1 MCCLTAALPASYSHG
16 RMSNPANERRA
27 LVTGGSRGIGAAV
40 CKHLAK
46 MGHPVIVN
54 YMSNSAAAD
63 DVVQSIRA
71 SGGEADAVQFD
82 VGDNKATQTALEQ
95 LLKDKRP
102 ISVIVNNAGIVRDA
116 PLPAM
121 SPEAWNDVIQTTL
134 GGFYNVTKP
143 LLMQMVLKRW
153 GRIINMSS
161 LSAIKG
167 NRGQSNYAAAKAG
180 IIGATKSLAIEM
192 AKRNIT
198 VNAVAPGLIE
208 TDMTADTPEMMQNM
222 IPMQRL
228 GSSDEV
234 AAVVAFLA
242 SEPASYVTGQV
253 IGVDG
258 GFL

>member
-1 MCCLTAALPASYSHG
+1 MSTPAS
-16 RMSNPANERRA
+16 ERRA

-40 CKHLAK
+40 CRHLAQ

-54 YMSNSAAAD
+54 YHSNSDAAAS
-63 DVVQSIRA
+63 VVNSITEA
-71 SGGEADAVQFD
+71 GGEAAAIQFD
-82 VGDNKATQTALEQ
+82 VADTAATQTALEQ
-95 LLKDKRP
+95 LLTDTRP

-143 LLMQMVLKRW
+143 LLMQMVQKRW

-161 LSAIKG
+161 ISAIKG

-208 TDMTADTPEMMQNM
+208 TDMTASVPDFVKNM
-222 IPMQRL
+222 IPMQRM
-228 GSSDEV
+228 GKADEV
-234 AAVVAFLA
+234 AAVIAFLA

>member
-1 MCCLTAALPASYSHG
+1 
-16 RMSNPANERRA
+16 
-27 LVTGGSRGIGAAV
+27 
-40 CKHLAK
+40 

-54 YMSNSAAAD
+54 YLSNADAAAA
-63 DVVQSIRA
+63 VVNSIQEA
-71 SGGEADAVQFD
+71 GGEAEALQFD
-82 VGDNKATQTALEQ
+82 VADTAATQTAIDQMLS
-95 LLKDKRP
+95 DKRP

-121 SPEAWNDVIQTTL
+121 SPDAWNDVIQTTL

-143 LLMQMVLKRW
+143 LLMQMVQKRW

-161 LSAIKG
+161 ISAIKG

-198 VNAVAPGLIE
+198 VNAIAPGLIE
-208 TDMTADTPEMMQNM
+208 TDMTAGVPDFVQNM
-222 IPMQRL
+222 IPMQRM
-228 GSSDEV
+228 GTADEV
-234 AAVVAFLA
+234 AAVVGFLA

>member
-1 MCCLTAALPASYSHG
+1 MSTPASD
-16 RMSNPANERRA
+16 RRA

-40 CKHLAK
+40 CRHLAK

-54 YMSNSAAAD
+54 YHSNADAAAA
-63 DVVQSIRA
+63 VVNSIQEA
-71 SGGEADAVQFD
+71 GGEAEALQFD
-82 VGDNKATQTALEQ
+82 VADTAATQTAIDQMLS
-95 LLKDKRP
+95 DKRP

-121 SPEAWNDVIQTTL
+121 SPDAWNDVIQTTL

-143 LLMQMVLKRW
+143 LLMQMVQKRW

-161 LSAIKG
+161 ISAIKG

-198 VNAVAPGLIE
+198 VNAIAPGLIE
-208 TDMTADTPEMMQNM
+208 TDMTAGVPDFVQNM
-222 IPMQRL
+222 IPMQRM
-228 GSSDEV
+228 GTADEV
-234 AAVVAFLA
+234 AAVVGFLA

>member
-1 MCCLTAALPASYSHG
+1 MSTPAT
-16 RMSNPANERRA
+16 ERRA

-40 CKHLAK
+40 CRQLAQ

-54 YMSNSAAAD
+54 YHRNSEAAD
-63 DVVQSIRA
+63 SVVHEIRE

-82 VGDNKATQTALEQ
+82 VADIAATQAALDQ
-95 LLKDKRP
+95 LLTDKRP
-102 ISVIVNNAGIVRDA
+102 ISVIVNNAGIVKDA

-143 LLMQMVLKRW
+143 LLMQMVQKRW

-161 LSAIKG
+161 ISAIKG

-192 AKRNIT
+192 AKRIT

-208 TDMTADTPEMMQNM
+208 TDMTASVPDFVQQM
-222 IPMQRL
+222 IPMQRM
-228 GSSDEV
+228 GKAEEV
-234 AAVVAFLA
+234 AAVVGFLA

-258 GFL
+258 GF

>member
-1 MCCLTAALPASYSHG
+1 
-16 RMSNPANERRA
+16 MSNPASERRA
-27 LVTGGSRGIGAAV
+27 LVTGGSRGIGASV
-40 CKHLAK
+40 CRHLAQ

-54 YMSNSAAAD
+54 FANNREAAD
-63 DVVQSIRA
+63 AVVDSIC
-71 SGGEADAVQFD
+71 SNGGEAEAVQFD
-82 VGDNKATQTALEQ
+82 VADQGATATAIE
-95 LLKDKRP
+95 LLLTDKRP

-121 SPEAWNDVIQTTL
+121 SADQWNDVIATTL

-143 LLMQMVLKRW
+143 LLMQMVQKRW

-161 LSAIKG
+161 ISAIKG

-198 VNAVAPGLIE
+198 VNAVAPGLIA
-208 TDMTADTPEMMQNM
+208 TDMTADVPDFVEKM
-222 IPMQRL
+222 IPMQRM
-228 GSSDEV
+228 GSADEV
-234 AAVVAFLA
+234 ASVVGFLA

>member
-1 MCCLTAALPASYSHG
+1 
-16 RMSNPANERRA
+16 
-27 LVTGGSRGIGAAV
+27 
-40 CKHLAK
+40 

-54 YMSNSAAAD
+54 YHSNADAAAA
-63 DVVQSIRA
+63 VVNSIQEA
-71 SGGEADAVQFD
+71 GGEAEALQFD
-82 VGDNKATQTALEQ
+82 VADTAATQTAIDQMLS
-95 LLKDKRP
+95 DKRP

-121 SPEAWNDVIQTTL
+121 SPDAWNDVIQTTL

-143 LLMQMVLKRW
+143 LLMQMVQKRW

-161 LSAIKG
+161 ISAIKG

-198 VNAVAPGLIE
+198 VNAIAPGLIE
-208 TDMTADTPEMMQNM
+208 TDMTAGVPDFVQNM
-222 IPMQRL
+222 IPMQRM
-228 GSSDEV
+228 GTADEV
-234 AAVVAFLA
+234 AAVVGFLA

>member
-1 MCCLTAALPASYSHG
+1 MSTPASD
-16 RMSNPANERRA
+16 RRA

-40 CKHLAK
+40 CRHLAK

-54 YMSNSAAAD
+54 YLSNSDAAAS
-63 DVVQSIRA
+63 VVNSIQEA
-71 SGGEADAVQFD
+71 GGEAEALQFD
-82 VGDNKATQTALEQ
+82 VADTAATQAAIDQMLS
-95 LLKDKRP
+95 DKRP

-121 SPEAWNDVIQTTL
+121 LPDAWNDVIQTTL

-143 LLMQMVLKRW
+143 LLMQMVQKRW

-161 LSAIKG
+161 ISAIKG

-198 VNAVAPGLIE
+198 VNAIAPGLIE
-208 TDMTADTPEMMQNM
+208 TDMTAGVPDFVQNM
-222 IPMQRL
+222 IPMQRM
-228 GSSDEV
+228 GTADEV
-234 AAVVAFLA
+234 AAVVGFLA

>member
-1 MCCLTAALPASYSHG
+1 MTTPASD
-16 RMSNPANERRA
+16 RRA

-40 CKHLAK
+40 CRHLAT

-54 YMSNSAAAD
+54 YHSNADAAAA
-63 DVVQSIRA
+63 VVNSIQEA
-71 SGGEADAVQFD
+71 GGEAEALQFD
-82 VGDNKATQTALEQ
+82 VADTAATQTAIDQMLS
-95 LLKDKRP
+95 DKRP

-121 SPEAWNDVIQTTL
+121 SPDAWNDVIQTTL

-143 LLMQMVLKRW
+143 LLMQMVQKRW

-161 LSAIKG
+161 ISAIKG

-198 VNAVAPGLIE
+198 VNAIAPGLIE
-208 TDMTADTPEMMQNM
+208 TDMTAGVPDVVQNM
-222 IPMQRL
+222 IPMQRM
-228 GSSDEV
+228 GTADEV
-234 AAVVAFLA
+234 AAVVGFLA

>member
-1 MCCLTAALPASYSHG
+1 MSKAASD
-16 RMSNPANERRA
+16 RRA

-40 CKHLAK
+40 CRHLAQ

-54 YMSNSAAAD
+54 FASNREAAD
-63 DVVQSIRA
+63 RVVESIR
-71 SGGEADAVQFD
+71 SDGGEADAVQFD
-82 VGDNKATQTALEQ
+82 VADGDATGAAIEQ
-95 LLKDKRP
+95 LLSDKRP

-121 SPEAWNDVIQTTL
+121 SCDQWHDVIATTL

-143 LLMQMVLKRW
+143 LLMQMVQKRW
-153 GRIINMSS
+153 GRIISMSS
-161 LSAIKG
+161 ISAIKG

-208 TDMTADTPEMMQNM
+208 TDMTADVPDFVKKV
-222 IPMQRL
+222 IPMQRM
-228 GSSDEV
+228 GSADEV
-234 AAVVAFLA
+234 ASVVGFLA

>member
-1 MCCLTAALPASYSHG
+1 MTTPASD
-16 RMSNPANERRA
+16 RRA

-40 CKHLAK
+40 CRHLAK

-54 YMSNSAAAD
+54 YLSNSDAAAA
-63 DVVQSIRA
+63 VVNSIQEA
-71 SGGEADAVQFD
+71 GGEAEALQFD
-82 VGDNKATQTALEQ
+82 VADTAATQAAIDQMLS
-95 LLKDKRP
+95 DKRP
-102 ISVIVNNAGIVRDA
+102 ISVIVNNAGVVRDA

-121 SPEAWNDVIQTTL
+121 SPDAWNDVIQTTL

-143 LLMQMVLKRW
+143 LLMQMVQKRW

-161 LSAIKG
+161 ISAIKG

-198 VNAVAPGLIE
+198 VNAIAPGLIE
-208 TDMTADTPEMMQNM
+208 TDMTAGVPDFVQNM
-222 IPMQRL
+222 IPMQRM
-228 GSSDEV
+228 GTADEV
-234 AAVVAFLA
+234 AAVVGFLA

>member
-1 MCCLTAALPASYSHG
+1 MTTPASD
-16 RMSNPANERRA
+16 RRA

-40 CKHLAK
+40 CRHLAK

-54 YMSNSAAAD
+54 YLSNADAAAA
-63 DVVQSIRA
+63 VVNSIQEA
-71 SGGEADAVQFD
+71 GGEAEALQFD
-82 VGDNKATQTALEQ
+82 VADTAATQTAIDQMLS
-95 LLKDKRP
+95 DKRP

-121 SPEAWNDVIQTTL
+121 SPDAWNDVIQTTL

-143 LLMQMVLKRW
+143 LLMQMVQKRW

-161 LSAIKG
+161 ISAIKG

-198 VNAVAPGLIE
+198 VNAIAPGLIE
-208 TDMTADTPEMMQNM
+208 TDMTAGVPDVVQNM
-222 IPMQRL
+222 IPMQRM
-228 GSSDEV
+228 GTADEV
-234 AAVVAFLA
+234 AAVVGFLA

>member
-1 MCCLTAALPASYSHG
+1 
-16 RMSNPANERRA
+16 MSNAASDRRA

-40 CKHLAK
+40 CRHLAG

-54 YMSNSAAAD
+54 FASNHEAAD
-63 DVVQSIRA
+63 SVVESIVS
-71 SGGEADAVQFD
+71 SGGEAEAVQFD
-82 VGDNKATQTALEQ
+82 VADGAATSKAIEQ
-95 LLKDKRP
+95 LLTDKRP
-102 ISVIVNNAGIVRDA
+102 ISVVVNNAGIVRDA

-121 SPEAWNDVIQTTL
+121 SPEQWNDVIATTL
-134 GGFYNVTKP
+134 GGFYNVTQP
-143 LLMQMVLKRW
+143 LIMQMVQKRW
-153 GRIINMSS
+153 GRIVNMSS
-161 LSAIKG
+161 ISALKG

-208 TDMTADTPEMMQNM
+208 TDMTEGVPDFVQKM
-222 IPMQRL
+222 IPMQRM
-228 GSSDEV
+228 GSAEEV
-234 AAVVAFLA
+234 ASVVGFLA

>member
-1 MCCLTAALPASYSHG
+1 MTTPASD
-16 RMSNPANERRA
+16 RRA

-40 CKHLAK
+40 CRHLAK

-54 YMSNSAAAD
+54 YHSNADAAAA
-63 DVVQSIRA
+63 VVNSIQEA
-71 SGGEADAVQFD
+71 GGEAEALQFD
-82 VGDNKATQTALEQ
+82 VADTAATQTAIDQMLS
-95 LLKDKRP
+95 DKRP

-116 PLPAM
+116 PLPAL
-121 SPEAWNDVIQTTL
+121 SPDAWNDVIPTTL
-134 GGFYNVTKP
+134 GGFDNVTKP
-143 LLMQMVLKRW
+143 LLM
-153 GRIINMSS
+153 
-161 LSAIKG
+161 G

-198 VNAVAPGLIE
+198 VNAIAPGLIE
-208 TDMTADTPEMMQNM
+208 TDMTAGVPDFVQNM
-222 IPMQRL
+222 IPMQRM
-228 GSSDEV
+228 GTADEV
-234 AAVVAFLA
+234 AAVVGFLA

>member
-1 MCCLTAALPASYSHG
+1 MSTKAS
-16 RMSNPANERRA
+16 ERRA

-40 CKHLAK
+40 CRHLAA

-54 YMSNSAAAD
+54 FASNRDAAD
-63 DVVQSIRA
+63 AVVAGIKET
-71 SGGEADAVQFD
+71 GGEAEAVQFD
-82 VGDNKATQTALEQ
+82 VADGEATGAAIQR
-95 LLKDKRP
+95 LLADERP
-102 ISVIVNNAGIVRDA
+102 ISVVVNNAGIVRDA

-121 SPEAWNDVIQTTL
+121 KPEQWNEVIATSL
-134 GGFYNVTKP
+134 GGFYNVTQP
-143 LLMQMVLKRW
+143 LLMQMVQKRW

-161 LSAIKG
+161 ISALKG

-208 TDMTADTPEMMQNM
+208 TDMTEGVPDFVQKM
-222 IPMQRL
+222 IPMQRM
-228 GSSDEV
+228 GSADEV
-234 AAVVAFLA
+234 ASVVGFLA

>member
-1 MCCLTAALPASYSHG
+1 
-16 RMSNPANERRA
+16 MSTPANDRRA

-40 CKHLAK
+40 SRHLAK

-54 YMSNSAAAD
+54 YNSNADAAD
-63 DVVQSIRA
+63 LVVQSIREL
-71 SGGEADAVQFD
+71 GGEAEAVQFD
-82 VGDNKATQTALEQ
+82 VADHAATQTALEQ
-95 LLKDKRP
+95 LLKDTRP

-121 SPEAWNDVIQTTL
+121 SPDAWNDVIQTTL

-143 LLMQMVLKRW
+143 LLMQMVQKRW

-161 LSAIKG
+161 VSAIKG

-208 TDMTADTPEMMQNM
+208 TDMTAGVPDFVQQM
-222 IPMQRL
+222 IPMQRM
-228 GSSDEV
+228 GTADEV

>member
-1 MCCLTAALPASYSHG
+1 
-16 RMSNPANERRA
+16 
-27 LVTGGSRGIGAAV
+27 
-40 CKHLAK
+40 

-54 YMSNSAAAD
+54 YHRNSEAAD
-63 DVVQSIRA
+63 SVVHEIRE

-82 VGDNKATQTALEQ
+82 VADIAATQAALDQ
-95 LLKDKRP
+95 LLTDKRP
-102 ISVIVNNAGIVRDA
+102 ISVIVNNAGIVKDA

-143 LLMQMVLKRW
+143 LLMQMVQKRW

-161 LSAIKG
+161 ISAIKG

-208 TDMTADTPEMMQNM
+208 TDMTASVPDFVQQM
-222 IPMQRL
+222 IPMQRM
-228 GSSDEV
+228 GKAEEV
-234 AAVVAFLA
+234 AAVVGFLA

-258 GFL
+258 GF

>member
-1 MCCLTAALPASYSHG
+1 MSTPAT
-16 RMSNPANERRA
+16 ERRA

-40 CKHLAK
+40 CRQLAQ

-54 YMSNSAAAD
+54 YHRNSEAAD
-63 DVVQSIRA
+63 SVVHEIRE

-82 VGDNKATQTALEQ
+82 VADIAATQAALDQ
-95 LLKDKRP
+95 LLTDKRP
-102 ISVIVNNAGIVRDA
+102 ISVIVNNAGIVKDA

-143 LLMQMVLKRW
+143 LLMQMVQKRW

-161 LSAIKG
+161 ISAIKG

-208 TDMTADTPEMMQNM
+208 TDMTASVPDFVQQM
-222 IPMQRL
+222 IPMQRM
-228 GSSDEV
+228 GKAEEV
-234 AAVVAFLA
+234 AAVVGFLA

-258 GFL
+258 GF